1 MQLWVQLRY
10 LKTNKVLRIAFW
22 IGLEQVLNLE
32 GRSTEGRQWWED
44 LRGKKEEVF
53 KKSCTDMKMKK
64 RRKLSKEEGVYWKS
78 WMTTVE

>member
-32 GRSTEGRQWWED
+32 GRSAEGRQWWED
-44 LRGKKEEVF
+44 LRGKK
-53 KKSCTDMKMKK
+53 K
-64 RRKLSKEEGVYWKS
+64 RSF
-78 WMTTVE
+78 